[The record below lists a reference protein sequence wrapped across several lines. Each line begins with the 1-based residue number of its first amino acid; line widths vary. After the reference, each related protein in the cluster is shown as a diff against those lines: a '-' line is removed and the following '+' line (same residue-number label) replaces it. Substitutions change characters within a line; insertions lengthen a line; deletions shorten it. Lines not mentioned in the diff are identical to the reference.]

1 MSTQPNHIKEAVH
14 AAVVKI
20 ESAHLRWQSRLRPP
34 QPLRIPSAS
43 AAMVPLLVA
52 EIRAGRGPKLYVCT
66 QAEAVDLA
74 LAMVAHHSRVPM
86 EHLLEGDV
94 RERDFPL
101 ITAACGRIA
110 ASQMTIIRV
119 NRAKELQSH
128 LASVPAD
135 MLTLSDVPV
144 VDDEA
149 QVIRGLAAARRL
161 TLILFASNLVLPT
174 RRYS

>member
-1 MSTQPNHIKEAVH
+1 MSTQPDHIKEAVH

-20 ESAHLRWQSRLRPP
+20 ESAHLRWQSRLRPTT
-34 QPLRIPSAS
+34 PLRIPSAS
-43 AAMVPLLVA
+43 SAMVPLLVA

-101 ITAACGRIA
+101 ITAAWRARCQ
-110 ASQMTIIRV
+110 ASGVRC
-119 NRAKELQSH
+119 
-128 LASVPAD
+128 
-135 MLTLSDVPV
+135 LTSPV
-144 VDDEA
+144 VELN
-149 QVIRGLAAARRL
+149 RSGRSHPR
-161 TLILFASNLVLPT
+161 T
-174 RRYS
+174 RMRS